1 MKDDL
6 NQNILVEDISKIK
19 GLSEV
24 VIIAAKTDIDY

>member
-1 MKDDL
+1 MKNDL
-6 NQNILVEDISKIK
+6 DQNNLVEEISSLD